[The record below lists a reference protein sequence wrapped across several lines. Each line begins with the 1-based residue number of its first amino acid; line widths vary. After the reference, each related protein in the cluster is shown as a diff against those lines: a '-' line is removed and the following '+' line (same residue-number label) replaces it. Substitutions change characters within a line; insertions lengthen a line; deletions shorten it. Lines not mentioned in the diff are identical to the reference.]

1 MPLPEPTAARTPLHR
16 RTIEIRGW
24 KREDGLYDIEGHLV
38 DAKDVDFRL
47 ASGMRP
53 KGEPVHSMWLR
64 ITVDAKLQIVDAEAS
79 TDAMPYP
86 GDCDT
91 IAPEYRKLIGLAI
104 RPGYQKHVKELLGGV
119 RGCTHIT
126 DLALAL
132 ATGAF
137 QTMAGQRTRS
147 ADERPFQLDKCHAL
161 EASQPA
167 VAKYYPKW
175 YRGTATV
182 AAANESDHP
191 QRGTE

>member
-1 MPLPEPTAARTPLHR
+1 MPLSQPKARRESLHR

-47 ASGMRP
+47 QSGLRP
-53 KGEPVHSMWLR
+53 RGEPVHSMWLR
-64 ITVDAKLQIVDAEAS
+64 ITVDAKLHIVDAEAC
-79 TDAMPYP
+79 TDAMPYA

-91 IAPEYRKLIGLAI
+91 IAPAYRQLVGLAI

-126 DLALAL
+126 ELALAL

-137 QTMAGQRTRS
+137 QTLAGQGHRGPG
-147 ADERPFQLDKCHAL
+147 ERPPQLDKCHAL
-161 EASQPA
+161 ESTQPA

-175 YRGTATV
+175 YRGTERIAATH
-182 AAANESDHP
+182 SDHP
-191 QRGTE
+191 PRGTE